1 MYNRSCV
8 GGDKQLL
15 WLVETSG
22 SPLNIWF
29 MGVVVTAAPVPRFLN
44 ALIWVELVNWVLG
57 HQQIEFDCGTLIL
70 NYPL

>member
-44 ALIWVELVNWVLG
+44 ALIWVELVNWV
-57 HQQIEFDCGTLIL
+57 
-70 NYPL
+70 